1 MHYLILEKYTD
12 EIRPYVLS
20 SVRPKFRNLLKGP
33 DSTSLKDAREVTL
46 RKADGSLQ
54 LFRVARAALHKGL
67 WLLRLAGR
75 ETIEAAQPLVGSDV
89 LLSWDDL
96 PELAED
102 EYYWHQL
109 QGLKVLDRQLGDL
122 GTLSE
127 LLTTAAHDIYVVKG
141 PFGEILIPVVSEFI
155 AEIDLKSGVVRV
167 DLPEELARI
176 NHDL

>member
-1 MHYLILEKYTD
+1 MTALQTEDLFQYGTLIGTHGLRGDLK
-12 EIRPYVLS
+12 
-20 SVRPKFRNLLKGP
+20 VRPLNA

-46 RKADGSLQ
+46 RRADGSLQ
-54 LFRVARAALHKGL
+54 LFRVARAAMHKGL
-67 WLLRLAGR
+67 WLLRLAGH
-75 ETIEAAQPLVGSDV
+75 ETIEAVQPLVGSDV
-89 LLSWDDL
+89 LLAWDDL

-109 QGLKVLDRQLGDL
+109 QGLRVFDRQLGDL
-122 GTLSE
+122 GVLTG

-141 PFGEILIPVVSEFI
+141 KIGEIMIPVVSEFI
-155 AEIDLKSGVVRV
+155 AEIDLEAGVVRV